1 MQGVQSAK
9 RCMGAE
15 VFFFS
20 LGLLLQS
27 VLSFLDKNAR
37 HYYLLLRF
45 NSRCFSPAVIFQVKS
60 EVRIK

>member
-1 MQGVQSAK
+1 
-9 RCMGAE
+9 MGAE

-20 LGLLLQS
+20 LGLLLRN